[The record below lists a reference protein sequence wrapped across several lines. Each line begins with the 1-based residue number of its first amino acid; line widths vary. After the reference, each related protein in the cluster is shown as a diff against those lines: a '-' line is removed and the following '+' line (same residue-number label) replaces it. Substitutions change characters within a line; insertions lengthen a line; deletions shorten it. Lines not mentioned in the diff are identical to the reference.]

1 MQKNTVGANDPRE
14 SWLKRGHMAQG
25 EKGDSANPFGWTEPN
40 LQRVWPG
47 VSALPWIRHHGP
59 TEGFPW
65 AM

>member
-1 MQKNTVGANDPRE
+1 MQKNTVGANDLRE
-14 SWLKRGHMAQG
+14 SWRKRGHMAQG
-25 EKGDSANPFGWTEPN
+25 EQGDSANAAEPN
-40 LQRVWPG
+40 LQRVGPG